1 MAFLT
6 DRSLA
11 TGVTL
16 NDLIHIVIP
25 SDISQGNPAGSSYKA
40 TVGQVGNIFSSLFV
54 NQSGDTMTGP
64 LVVPSVSATT
74 YYNLPQDIYVTGM
87 TFNNSNYD
95 LTIFRNDGVSF
106 TDDLSILASEVTITG
121 GTYNPTTGVVVFTNN
136 TGGTFDVSGF
146 TTGYTDVK
154 VTAYTYNSNTF
165 TIYETDGSTHDATIN
180 SVTGWTVNGDLNVTG
195 NTSLQSTTASTL
207 NISSTPTTDTGTTA
221 NYLTRD
227 GSTGEIK
234 VKTIPGPTVYGLFS
248 QTGTSVAVSATTV
261 ETTLISGGVGSII
274 IPANGFSVGDSFHGV
289 LIGHLSCVGTAT
301 LHIRIKTVS
310 GILLAETGVMAM
322 EASTNKHW
330 KLDVNFTVR
339 QVGVATVASIASGGL
354 FAYTKNS
361 GLNFEGVNFSLV
373 ENTTFNT
380 TISNTLVVTAEWNT
394 NNAGNSIYSEIFTL
408 NKIY

>member
-6 DRSLA
+6 DRSLS

-289 LIGHLSCVGTAT
+289 LIGHLSCVGSAT

-322 EASTNKHW
+322 NATTNKHW
-330 KLDVNFTVR
+330 KLDVNFTIR
-339 QVGVATVASIASGGL
+339 QVGLSTVASIASGGL
-354 FAYTKNS
+354 FSYTKNG
-361 GLNFEGVNFSLV
+361 GLNFEGVNFSIV
-373 ENTTFNT
+373 NNTTFDT
-380 TISNTLVVTAEWNT
+380 TISNTLLVTAEWNT